1 MVSEVNYV
9 GSYCPPAK
17 GYGLLIVD
25 LTPLNRGFIT
35 KDEYSLCCNE
45 ILKFDLNH
53 FSILLVTSQSN
64 YLTTE
69 EFPIKFLMISVHLS
83 RRNTSL
89 VLEAILRW

>member
-9 GSYCPPAK
+9 GSYCPPAE

-25 LTPLNRGFIT
+25 FIT

-53 FSILLVTSQSN
+53 FSIVLVTSQSN